1 MPARSAKRNLMHHT
15 FSENMK
21 PMRLA
26 PGRRPFP
33 AQIAPGS
40 TRPKKAFNITRSSS
54 TRGKNPHAPFVA
66 RWFQK
71 RPCLTTRSSTPL
83 KELAKGPKTL
93 LPRPK
98 GERELLLSLHNSWP
112 RGRLLQGRRVVLQS
126 LPLQK
131 SRSLQ
136 KGEEHKQHTAGK

>member
-1 MPARSAKRNLMHHT
+1 MHHT
-15 FSENMK
+15 CSENMK

-33 AQIAPGS
+33 TQIAPGS
-40 TRPKKAFNITRSSS
+40 TRPKKALNITRSSS
-54 TRGKNPHAPFVA
+54 TRGTNPHASFVA

-83 KELAKGPKTL
+83 KELSKGPKTL

-98 GERELLLSLHNSWP
+98 GERELLLSLHYSWP
-112 RGRLLQGRRVVLQS
+112 RGRLLQGRIVALKS

-136 KGEEHKQHTAGK
+136 KGRRT

>member
-1 MPARSAKRNLMHHT
+1 MHHT
-15 FSENMK
+15 CSENMK
-21 PMRLA
+21 PMSLA

-33 AQIAPGS
+33 TQIAPGS
-40 TRPKKAFNITRSSS
+40 TRPKKALHTTRSSS

-83 KELAKGPKTL
+83 KELSKGPKTL

-98 GERELLLSLHNSWP
+98 GGRELFAFSSQQLAKRKIAARKKSGASKSTP
-112 RGRLLQGRRVVLQS
+112 AKIRKSPKGRR
-126 LPLQK
+126 
-131 SRSLQ
+131 
-136 KGEEHKQHTAGK
+136 T